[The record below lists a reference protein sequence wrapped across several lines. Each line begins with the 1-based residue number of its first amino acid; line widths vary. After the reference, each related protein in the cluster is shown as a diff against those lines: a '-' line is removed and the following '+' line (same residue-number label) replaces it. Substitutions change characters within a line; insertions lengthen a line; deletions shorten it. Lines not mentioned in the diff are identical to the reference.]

1 MSDKVAL
8 AIQFMMSTFFHDKWR
23 KSLGRVSVWFFESS
37 RLERLADWGRTK
49 PTRISGLTEVA
60 LGRTAKFEQPL
71 PLDLLLLFARGTV
84 CPSAILFA
92 RNAQLRK
99 FLSGGH

>member
-37 RLERLADWGRTK
+37 RLERLAG
-49 PTRISGLTEVA
+49 
-60 LGRTAKFEQPL
+60 
-71 PLDLLLLFARGTV
+71 
-84 CPSAILFA
+84 
-92 RNAQLRK
+92 
-99 FLSGGH
+99 